1 MKIVTRAII
10 INDQGKVLLG
20 KRARNDAIGKW
31 ALVGGKPDGD
41 ETAEKAIVRE
51 VKEELGLSFKPK
63 LWMEEVDDNFG
74 QGEEW
79 KVYYF
84 YGPADGT
91 LDIKP
96 DELSE
101 VTFVSEKEL
110 ENLDIAYDHKEILK
124 KFFQQALK

>member
-31 ALVGGKPDGD
+31 ALVGGKPDI
-41 ETAEKAIVRE
+41 EEIAEDAVVRE
-51 VKEELGLSFKPK
+51 VQEELGLSFKPT
-63 LWMEEVDDNFG
+63 LWIEEVDATFG

-84 YGPADGT
+84 YGPAEGVLNMKQLLPT
-91 LDIKP
+91 
-96 DELSE
+96 
-101 VTFVSEKEL
+101 
-110 ENLDIAYDHKEILK
+110 K
-124 KFFQQALK
+124 KFWKSKKYLLKLISPTILMPFTS